1 MATGLSPREQSLTLY
16 IMTGFPRHD
25 ALMQKL
31 GRYTTG
37 RSCLYV
43 KKLEDVDTDVL
54 RELVRA
60 SVEQVAERALRLLT
74 PTGWAPQPAAR

>member
-1 MATGLSPREQSLTLY
+1 
-16 IMTGFPRHD
+16 MTGFPRHD

-37 RSCLYV
+37 KSCLYV

-60 SVEQVAERALRLLT
+60 SVEQVANGRY
-74 PTGWAPQPAAR
+74 GC

>member
-1 MATGLSPREQSLTLY
+1 MATGVSPREQSLTLY

-31 GRYTTG
+31 DRYTTG
-37 RSCLYV
+37 KSCLYV

-60 SVEQVAERALRLLT
+60 SVEQVANGRY
-74 PTGWAPQPAAR
+74 GC